1 VSPLY
6 DYQLC
11 CLDNFAIEARRISQ
25 RWDRVYVKKVR
36 PLDGWLNYAA
46 LLPFDE
52 PLPTWDKASPE
63 IIQRVNDLWVDASAN
78 EPELGLPVFLG
89 TDPRARYELCRQ
101 VREVLGA
108 YVAVMNDPAVKRPKV
123 QNEAVFDSRIND
135 IALPLARRSLGLN
148 GGGAYLSEDPVGIFL
163 NCLLQTDV
171 WNLWSCQTC
180 RAPFLPRRPDQ
191 KTCRPKC
198 AKIRRRRLERAARR
212 KGREM

>member
-1 VSPLY
+1 
-6 DYQLC
+6 
-11 CLDNFAIEARRISQ
+11 
-25 RWDRVYVKKVR
+25 VYVKKVR
-36 PLDGWLNYAA
+36 PLDGWLNLAA

-52 PLPTWDKASPE
+52 LLPTLDKASPE
-63 IIQRVNDLWVDASAN
+63 IIQRVYDLWVDAAEN
-78 EPELGLPVFLG
+78 QPELGLPVLSV

-135 IALPLARRSLGLN
+135 IALPPARRSLGLN
-148 GGGAYLSEDPVGIFL
+148 GGCAYISAEPVEIFL

-180 RAPFLPRRPDQ
+180 RAPFLPRHPEQ

-198 AKIRRRRLERAARR
+198 ARIRRTRLERAARR